1 MKRTT
6 YRPYLKEYRKELRHN
21 ATPAERM
28 LWKYLKNSQLEGRKF
43 RRQYSFGNHI
53 VDFYCP
59 SEKLAIEL
67 DGAHHFTV
75 AGMESDIKRDAEL
88 LLHGIRTIR
97 IENEHVFKNTVTVL
111 SLIKSYFLIP
121 SVQKIPSVTS

>member
-6 YRPYLKEYRKELRHN
+6 YRPYLKEYRKDLRN
-21 ATPAERM
+21 NSTRAERM
-28 LWKYLKNSQLEGRKF
+28 LWKYLKNSQLDGRKF
-43 RRQYSFGNHI
+43 RRQYSFENHI
-53 VDFYCP
+53 IDFYCA

-75 AGMESDIKRDAEL
+75 AGMESDVKRDADL

-97 IENEHVFKNTVTVL
+97 IENEHVFKNTEAVL
-111 SLIKSYFLIP
+111 NLIKSCFLIP
-121 SVQKIPSVTS
+121 FA